1 MKNAYLF
8 LLLIAATLCGCQVD
22 TKLASTEMPNLIGRW
37 QTEAMDLGSQQVTE
51 EFFFQDDKNLMMSI
65 IIHQTYAPKDEPL
78 ATISLNGTYQLS
90 DSICSIT
97 ADLSSLR
104 WTPEPLP
111 GWELEDM
118 NELRVVVIPNSES
131 ADIITLRL
139 AEGPNPEEKVL
150 YRQE

>member
-1 MKNAYLF
+1 MKNVYLF
-8 LLLIAATLCGCQVD
+8 LLLIAATLCGCQVT
-22 TKLASTEMPNLIGRW
+22 TKQASTGMPNLIGRW
-37 QTEAMDLGSQQVTE
+37 QTEAMDLGRLQVTE
-51 EFFFQDDKNLMMSI
+51 EYFFEDEKNLVMSMI
-65 IIHQTYAPKDEPL
+65 IYHTGVPEKEPW
-78 ATISLNGTYQLS
+78 TTMSLNGTYQLS

-111 GWELEDM
+111 GWELDEGHDM
-118 NELRVVVIPNSES
+118 RLVVIPHSES
-131 ADIITLRL
+131 EDIITLRH

>member
-8 LLLIAATLCGCQVD
+8 LLLIAATLCSCQVT
-22 TKLASTEMPNLIGRW
+22 TKQASTVMPNLIGRW

-51 EFFFQDDKNLMMSI
+51 EFFFQDNKNLMMSI

-111 GWELEDM
+111 GWELDEGHDM
-118 NELRVVVIPNSES
+118 RLVVIPHSES
-131 ADIITLRL
+131 EDIITLRL
-139 AEGPNPEEKVL
+139 
-150 YRQE
+150 

>member
-8 LLLIAATLCGCQVD
+8 LLLITATLCSCQVT
-22 TKLASTEMPNLIGRW
+22 TKQASTEMPNLIGRW

-111 GWELEDM
+111 GWELDEGHDM
-118 NELRVVVIPNSES
+118 RLVVIPHSES
-131 ADIITLRL
+131 EDIITLRH
-139 AEGPNPEEKVL
+139 ADGPNPEEKVL
-150 YRQE
+150 YRQK

>member
-8 LLLIAATLCGCQVD
+8 LLLIAATLCSCQIT
-22 TKLASTEMPNLIGRW
+22 TKQASAKMPDLIGRW

-51 EFFFQDDKNLMMSI
+51 EFFFQDDKNMVMSMI
-65 IIHQTYAPKDEPL
+65 IYHTGVPEKEPW
-78 ATISLNGTYQLS
+78 TTMSLNGTYQLT
-90 DSICSIT
+90 DSICTIIP
-97 ADLSSLR
+97 DHSSLT
-104 WTPEPLP
+104 WTPEPIP

-139 AEGPNPEEKVL
+139 AEGPNPEKKVL

>member
-1 MKNAYLF
+1 MKNTHLF
-8 LLLIAATLCGCQVD
+8 LLLIAATLCGCKAG
-22 TKLASTEMPNLIGRW
+22 TKQASAEMPNLIGRW

-78 ATISLNGTYQLS
+78 ATITLNGTYQLS

-111 GWELEDM
+111 GWELDEGHDM
-118 NELRVVVIPNSES
+118 RLVVIPHSES

-150 YRQE
+150 YRQK